1 MGRKPKDKDPT
12 EELAKELKESLNADE
27 AEQILALIRAK
38 KGMEVQ
44 AKESEIGGNGQFA
57 ESAIKT
63 FESTVPEQ
71 VKVVISQM
79 LGRLSGDLGYTILTS
94 KVPNDILIDSVIMK
108 TRTERRSRAYRR
120 ANPNESF
127 NETLQK
133 NLYLHLMA
141 QGGRRVDDLLRIA
154 ELETDRGH
162 EGNTPLS
169 YGQ

>member
-1 MGRKPKDKDPT
+1 MGRDKDPT
-12 EELAKELKESLNADE
+12 KELAKELKESLSKDE
-27 AEQILALIRAK
+27 ADQILAMIRAK
-38 KGMEVQ
+38 KNMQQVRPNEASV
-44 AKESEIGGNGQFA
+44 GGNGQFE
-57 ESAIKT
+57 ESSVKT

-79 LGRLSGDLGYTILTS
+79 LGRLSGELGYTILTS
-94 KVPNDILIDSVIMK
+94 KVPNDILISSVIMK
-108 TRTERRSRAYRR
+108 TRSERRNKVYRD
-120 ANPNESF
+120 AHPNESF

>member
-12 EELAKELKESLNADE
+12 EELAKEFKESLNADE
-27 AEQILALIRAK
+27 AEQILAMIRAK
-38 KGMEVQ
+38 KNMQVQ
-44 AKESEIGGNGQFA
+44 PGETSIGGNGQFA
-57 ESAIKT
+57 EPATKT

-79 LGRLSGDLGYTILTS
+79 LGRLSGELGYTILTS
-94 KVPNDILIDSVIMK
+94 KVPNDILISSVIMK
-108 TRTERRSRAYRR
+108 TRSERRSKVYRD
-120 ANPNESF
+120 AHPNESF
-127 NETLQK
+127 NETLQN